1 MRLRPQI
8 AEADRAAF
16 TREISY
22 HFLMILD
29 VNTRRVEPGIT
40 VLELIGRLT
49 LGNRLTEVE
58 RFIKETIQQ
67 QGCRRLVLDLAKLEF
82 MDSSGVGMLVMCAG
96 AMDHA
101 GGQIR
106 LAGANPRVTQVFEIV
121 HLGRVVQILADAA
134 AACGSFTDAG
144 TATAS

>member
-1 MRLRPQI
+1 
-8 AEADRAAF
+8 
-16 TREISY
+16 
-22 HFLMILD
+22 MILD

-96 AMDHA
+96 AMDQA

-121 HLGRVVQILADAA
+121 HLGRVVPILADAA
-134 AACGSFTDAG
+134 AACGTFTDAG
-144 TATAS
+144 TATAT

>member
-1 MRLRPQI
+1 
-8 AEADRAAF
+8 
-16 TREISY
+16 
-22 HFLMILD
+22 MILD
-29 VNTRRVEPGIT
+29 VNTRRVEPNIT
-40 VLELIGRLT
+40 VLEFIGRLT

-58 RFIKETIQQ
+58 RSIRESIQ
-67 QGCRRLVLDLAKLEF
+67 QGCRRLVLDLARLDF
-82 MDSSGVGMLVMCAG
+82 LDSAGVGMLVMCAG

-106 LAGANPRVTQVFEIV
+106 VAGANSRVTQIFEIT
-121 HLGRVVQILADAA
+121 HLGRVVPILATAA